1 MGTQVGTQITRQ
13 NSGDGGFRKLSTAS
27 IPPTPRRTGP
37 EMDRYREITRQ
48 LVDQFI
54 DTGRISNP
62 ETFLTSLLTVMTHY
76 PIEIC
81 EVIADPFCGLPGR
94 QEKLPTPFAIRQLG
108 EELMGPIR
116 RQADRHRLYAQQQLD
131 RIEQKSLEEDRGH
144 RETME
149 QIEERLAARGMYL
162 NSYRKRRPDLFGT
175 NGQPHGETPESV
187 RQKFGLTPEQWAA
200 LPDRH
205 PTKEPINDGNA
216 GLYHGLSRSYDGE
229 QPDPFAADFDAAPAA
244 PAPAPAPTDG
254 AAASAPA
261 RTQAGGA

>member
-1 MGTQVGTQITRQ
+1 MGTQITRP
-13 NSGDGGFRKLSTAS
+13 NSAGKGFRRLSSAS

-37 EMDRYREITRQ
+37 EMDRYREITRR

-81 EVIADPFCGLPGR
+81 EVIADPFDGLPGR

-116 RQADRHRLYAQQQLD
+116 RQADRHRLYAQQHLD
-131 RIEQKSLEEDRGH
+131 RIEQKRLEEDREH

-162 NSYRKRRPDLFGT
+162 SSYRKRRPDLFGT
-175 NGQPHGETPESV
+175 NGEPHGETPESV

-216 GLYHGLSRSYDGE
+216 GLYHGLSRDNDDR
-229 QPDPFAADFDAAPAA
+229 DPFADLDPAEPGA
-244 PAPAPAPTDG
+244 PAPADG

-261 RTQAGGA
+261 RAQAGGA